1 MRITVSPLGWGIAA
15 VGLVAVVLGRRTG
28 WVELAAVGVGCLL
41 LVLAGLVMAWGR
53 SRYEVRLELDERRV
67 PVGQPVAARLETTA
81 VRRAL
86 PARVDLPVGPR
97 TVVLWLP
104 SLLAGASHDELFAVP
119 TDHRAVVP
127 VGPVS
132 IRRGDPW
139 GLVSRNQQF
148 TDVLELLVH
157 PRVVGLAAVR
167 PGLLRDLE
175 GQATRELSDADLSF
189 HALREYVP
197 GDDRRM
203 IHWRTS
209 ARTGTLMVRQF
220 EDTRRTR
227 TTVALATDPA
237 DYADPDEFEM
247 AVSVAASLALHV
259 LRDERELT
267 FLAGSRRLTATIP
280 SALLDECARLTT
292 GPDGTRTGDLPY
304 RVAAEPATSSVAFL
318 VGGSTAS
325 ADERRAA
332 VRHVPVGL
340 RVVAVSCATGAP
352 LEVRQDGLASL
363 GQVGALDDLP
373 RLMHRVVL

>member
-15 VGLVAVVLGRRTG
+15 VGLVAALLGRRAG
-28 WVELAAVGVGCLL
+28 WVELTAVGVGCLL

-53 SRYEVRLELDERRV
+53 SRYEVHLELAERRV
-67 PVGQPVAARLETTA
+67 PVGQPVVARLETTA

-86 PARVDLPVGPR
+86 PAQVDLPVGPQ
-97 TVVLWLP
+97 TVTVWLP
-104 SLLAGASHDELFAVP
+104 SLAAGASHDSLFPVP
-119 TDHRAVVP
+119 TDHRAAVP

-132 IRRGDPW
+132 IRRGDPL
-139 GLVSRNQQF
+139 GLVSREQQF
-148 TDVLELLVH
+148 SDVVELLVH
-157 PRVVGLAAVR
+157 PRVVGLADVR

-227 TTVALATDPA
+227 TTVALATGVA

-267 FLAGSRRLTATIP
+267 FLAGARRLTAVIP
-280 SALLDECARLTT
+280 SALLDECARLDT
-292 GPDGTRTGDLPY
+292 GPDGTSTADLPY

-332 VRHVPVGL
+332 VRHVPAGL
-340 RVVAVSCATGAP
+340 RVVAVSCSAGSSI
-352 LEVRQDGLASL
+352 EVRQDGLASL
-363 GQVGALDDLP
+363 ARVGTLDDLP

>member
-15 VGLVAVVLGRRTG
+15 VGLVAVVVGRQVR

-41 LVLAGLVMAWGR
+41 LILAGLAMAWGR
-53 SRYEVRLELDERRV
+53 SRYEVRLELAERRV
-67 PVGQPVAARLETTA
+67 PVGQPVVARLEVSA
-81 VRRAL
+81 ARRSL
-86 PARVDLPVGPR
+86 PARVDLPVGPE
-97 TVVLWLP
+97 TVAVWLP
-104 SLLAGASHDELFAVP
+104 TLAAGASHDVLFPVP

-127 VGPVS
+127 VGPAA
-132 IRRGDPW
+132 IGRGDPL
-139 GLVSRNQQF
+139 GLVSRDQRF

-157 PRVVGLAAVR
+157 PRVVGLADVR

-227 TTVALATDPA
+227 TTVALATAVD

-267 FLAGSRRLTATIP
+267 FLAGARRLTAAIP
-280 SALLDECARLTT
+280 SSLLDECARLST
-292 GPDGTRTGDLPY
+292 GPDGTHSAELPH

-318 VGGSTAS
+318 VGGSTAT
-325 ADERRAA
+325 ADQRRAA
-332 VRHVPVGL
+332 VRHVPAGL
-340 RVVAVSCATGAP
+340 RVVAVSCAADAAV
-352 LEVRQDGLASL
+352 EVRQDGLASL
-363 GQVGALDDLP
+363 ARIGTLDDLP

>member
-15 VGLVAVVLGRRTG
+15 VGLAAAIVGRRAG

-41 LVLAGLVMAWGR
+41 LILAGLAMAWGR
-53 SRYEVRLELDERRV
+53 SRYEVRLELAERRV
-67 PVGQPVAARLETTA
+67 PVGQPVVARLEVSA
-81 VRRAL
+81 VRRCL
-86 PARVDLPVGPR
+86 PARVDLPVGPE
-97 TVVLWLP
+97 TVAVWLP
-104 SLLAGASHDELFAVP
+104 SLRAGTSHDVLFPVP

-127 VGPVS
+127 VGPAA
-132 IRRGDPW
+132 IRRGDPL
-139 GLVSRNQQF
+139 GLVSRDQRF

-157 PRVVGLAAVR
+157 PRVVGLADVR

-227 TTVALATDPA
+227 TTVALATSAA

-267 FLAGSRRLTATIP
+267 FLSGARRLTAAIP
-280 SALLDECARLTT
+280 SSLLDACARLGT
-292 GPDGTRTGDLPY
+292 GPDGTRTADLPH

-318 VGGSTAS
+318 VGGSAATA
-325 ADERRAA
+325 DQRRAA
-332 VRHVPVGL
+332 VRHVPAGL
-340 RVVAVSCATGAP
+340 RVVAVSCSVGAAV
-352 LEVRQDGLASL
+352 EVRQDGLASL
-363 GQVGALDDLP
+363 ATIGALEDLP